1 MCLDKLEVKK
11 LKINTETIEVLINN
25 QKVVVVELG
34 KLKSKSIMN
43 TWLQH
48 LQACAYGNHPR
59 NTILLSRSSSY
70 TKQDQYE
77 LSLEFKSVPKE
88 DSLTIL
94 DTIYSLVDQGR
105 IQCWP
110 IPPESGWEI
119 AKAIFSKKN
128 LGHEEFKRTWVGSYR
143 REGERSKPEMTISFG
158 NNAETNI
165 FLQSEVF
172 KECLINLYEPLFKNL
187 TKG

>member
-1 MCLDKLEVKK
+1 MSKK
-11 LKINTETIEVLINN
+11 
-25 QKVVVVELG
+25 KVVVIELG

-70 TKQDQYE
+70 TKKDQYE
-77 LSLEFKSVPKE
+77 LSIEFKSIPKK
-88 DSLTIL
+88 DSMVIL

-105 IQCWP
+105 VKCWP

-119 AKAIFSKKN
+119 AKAIFTKKN
-128 LGHEEFKRTWVGSYR
+128 IGHEEFRRKWLGSYK
-143 REGERSKPEMTISFG
+143 REGERAKPEMTIAFG
-158 NNAETNI
+158 DNADTKL
-165 FLQSEVF
+165 FLGSEVF
-172 KECLINLYEPLFKNL
+172 IKCLKALYEPLFTNL
-187 TKG
+187 IKR